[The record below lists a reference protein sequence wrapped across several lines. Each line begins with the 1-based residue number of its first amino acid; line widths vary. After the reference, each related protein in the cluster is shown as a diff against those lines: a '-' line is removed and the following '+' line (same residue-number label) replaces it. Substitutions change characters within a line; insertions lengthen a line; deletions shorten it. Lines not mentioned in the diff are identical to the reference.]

1 MQKIG
6 PYLVTRG
13 ESIFISL
20 YTLRSLNKTTMRYA
34 HPTLENERKT
44 LEVLAAVFGGGSVE
58 EQITDIEQSSKRAF
72 INLS

>member
-1 MQKIG
+1 
-6 PYLVTRG
+6 
-13 ESIFISL
+13 
-20 YTLRSLNKTTMRYA
+20 MRYA